1 MTNDQLDVLKRRKY
15 LEYLK
20 ILPSIR
26 EEKAKAYMT
35 LALTFAAISIFGL
48 FAINPTLSTITQ
60 LHKQIEDMETLKEA
74 LTVKSASLSKLE
86 SSYQNIAQD
95 ISQLMIVIPQI
106 PNAPYLMG
114 QLLALSQKNSVTIT
128 NMQSLQVDLQKQR
141 QENQE
146 SSFVFTV
153 DAEGGYEDLM
163 RFVTDLSSANRLL
176 TYEKLTMSSAEGGSA
191 TAGGVRLSIRAR
203 AFFKP

>member
-1 MTNDQLDVLKRRKY
+1 MTNDQLEVLKRRKY

-20 ILPSIR
+20 LLPSIR

-35 LALTFAAISIFGL
+35 LALTFAAISIFGF
-48 FAINPTLSTITQ
+48 FAINPTLSTITK

-74 LTVKSASLSKLE
+74 LTLKSASLSKLE
-86 SSYQNIAQD
+86 SEFQI
-95 ISQLMIVIPQI
+95 ISPDLPLLLIMVPQI
-106 PNAPYLMG
+106 PNAPYLLG
-114 QLLALSQKNSVTIT
+114 QLQSLSQKNNVTIT

-141 QENQE
+141 AANQE

-153 DAEGGYEDLM
+153 DAEGGYEDLL
-163 RFVTDLSSANRLL
+163 RFASDLSSVNRLI
-176 TYEKLTMSSAEGGSA
+176 TYEKLAMTNTIGSTSGIA
-191 TAGGVRLSIRAR
+191 VRISIRAR